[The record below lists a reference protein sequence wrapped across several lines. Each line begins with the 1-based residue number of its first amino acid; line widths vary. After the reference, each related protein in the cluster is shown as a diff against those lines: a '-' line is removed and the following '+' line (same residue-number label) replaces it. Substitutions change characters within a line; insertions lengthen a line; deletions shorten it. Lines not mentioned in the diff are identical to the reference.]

1 MLCNKPN
8 TTRHV
13 PFKPLMGARALP
25 VANANNFACDV
36 ASKPQKKRARQTT
49 AQPQQQ
55 QVRLVPPRHC
65 PSSTPTTPTT
75 TTTPTNKRTQVMHDF
90 PEISDDSIGRRVT
103 VVAAA
108 LLQGLKIQRGA
119 ATNQQFQLTGIEP
132 LHDFAGADFV
142 KTSPEGFPGGFD
154 AVDEFVLEVQPH
166 VLVAVVVGHVDVAA
180 VVFQFRGDCF
190 TENGGAGGVK
200 GLWGRGNVCVCVQKE
215 RGEKEREGKRRKQE
229 EKEEGSTRNRKRT
242 RKSTRKRT
250 RKSTR
255 KRRRKRTRS
264 VTTFPRQ
271 YLIRYHNDERVPL
284 LTKQVSEASE
294 HDKSCDRPLCISGSK
309 SFKSFN
315 SIARSSNN
323 R

>member
-1 MLCNKPN
+1 
-8 TTRHV
+8 
-13 PFKPLMGARALP
+13 MGARALP

-55 QVRLVPPRHC
+55 QVRLVPPPHC

-75 TTTPTNKRTQVMHDF
+75 TTTPTNKRTQVMNDF
-90 PEISDDSIGRRVT
+90 PKISDDSIGRRVT

-108 LLQGLKIQRGA
+108 LLQRLKIQRGA

-142 KTSPEGFPGGFD
+142 KTSPEGFPGRFD

-200 GLWGRGNVCVCVQKE
+200 GLWGRGNVCVRVCAEGARRTRRK
-215 RGEKEREGKRRKQE
+215 EKETGREGREGNRKRRKKEVQE
-229 EKEEGSTRNRKRT
+229 T
-242 RKSTRKRT
+242 
-250 RKSTR
+250 
-255 KRRRKRTRS
+255 
-264 VTTFPRQ
+264 
-271 YLIRYHNDERVPL
+271 ERE
-284 LTKQVSEASE
+284 QERAQE
-294 HDKSCDRPLCISGSK
+294 REQEREQDQ
-309 SFKSFN
+309 
-315 SIARSSNN
+315 
-323 R
+323 